1 MQKRDASTISLV
13 MQRLNRAA
21 VVPAA
26 LVDLISTVQTWEI
39 SSGDI
44 FGDLFGGGG
53 RRRANNGP
61 MKGANLRARVNI
73 TFEEAVF
80 GCDKGT
86 GDRSEG

>member
-1 MQKRDASTISLV
+1 M
-13 MQRLNRAA
+13 
-21 VVPAA
+21 PAA

-39 SSGDI
+39 SSGI
-44 FGDLFGGGG
+44 FFGDLFGGGG

-80 GCDKGT
+80 GCDKELEIVLRMNVRPVMELVQSRDT
-86 GDRSEG
+86 ADYLSEM